1 MKRIFL
7 LLPLL
12 LGGLSASSKAEP
24 TADQQLVAPA
34 TELKPVVHLV
44 ISHYRG
50 NAMHGSTSSVAV
62 QVSSMDQ
69 CQEQG
74 AKIESENTKHVN
86 TVFWCVEGVN

>member
-1 MKRIFL
+1 M
-7 LLPLL
+7 LPLL
-12 LGGLSASSKAEP
+12 LGGLPTSVIAEP
-24 TADQQLVAPA
+24 IADQQLVAPA
-34 TELKPVVHLV
+34 TELKPAVHLV

-50 NAMHGSTSSVAV
+50 NAMHGANSSVSVPVA
-62 QVSSMDQ
+62 SMDQ

>member
-1 MKRIFL
+1 M
-7 LLPLL
+7 PLL
-12 LGGLSASSKAEP
+12 LGGLPVSAIAEP
-24 TADQQLVAPA
+24 AADQQLVAPA
-34 TELKPVVHLV
+34 IEQKSVVHLV

-50 NAMHGSTSSVAV
+50 GGMHGSTSSVAV
-62 QVSSMDQ
+62 PVASMDQ

>member
-1 MKRIFL
+1 MKLLFL

-12 LGGLSASSKAEP
+12 LGGLPASSKAEP
-24 TADQQLVAPA
+24 GADQQLAAPA
-34 TELKPVVHLV
+34 IELKPVVHLV

-50 NAMHGSTSSVAV
+50 GGMHGSTSSVAV
-62 QVSSMDQ
+62 PVASMDQ

-74 AKIESENTKHVN
+74 AKIESENTKFVN